1 MRLHQVDYQCFSALN
16 QDSFTASTPIFESE
30 IGWRVLRKTCKKVHA
45 LKYLV
50 DHLPSQ
56 LQPRKIDFDNFTAQF
71 EFTFNEGCSGPF
83 GEETYGPWVF
93 F

>member
-1 MRLHQVDYQCFSALN
+1 
-16 QDSFTASTPIFESE
+16 
-30 IGWRVLRKTCKKVHA
+30 
-45 LKYLV
+45 LV